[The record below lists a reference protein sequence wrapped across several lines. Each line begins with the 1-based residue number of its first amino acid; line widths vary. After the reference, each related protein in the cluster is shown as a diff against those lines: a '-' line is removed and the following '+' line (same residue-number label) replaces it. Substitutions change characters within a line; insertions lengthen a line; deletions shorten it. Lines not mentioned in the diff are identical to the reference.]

1 MNGFDAGR
9 PQQNEYDPYYLTMIG
24 LVPDQPVLEVLEEQ
38 RHEIMGFLGS
48 LDKATADFRYGP
60 EKWSVKEVLGH
71 VVDTERIFG
80 ARALCFARGETIPL
94 PPFEQDEYV
103 RSAGFDKRSLSSLSR
118 EFEAVRRSTESL
130 FHGREKSI
138 SRSRQVTLELSPTF
152 ETTRLTSSSTIC
164 GAARIRSSCWTWASF
179 ARSVRCARA
188 RASASCRAYRRVSS
202 TARASSSSRIPFAA

>member
-1 MNGFDAGR
+1 MNGLDAGR
-9 PQQNEYDPYYLTMIG
+9 PAETEYDPYYRPMID
-24 LVPDQPVLEVLEEQ
+24 LVPDEPILTVLEEQ
-38 RHEIMGFLGS
+38 RHELMGFLGA

-103 RSAGFDKRSLSSLSR
+103 KFAGFDKRSLSSLSR

-130 FHGREKSI
+130 FDGFDEDQWNRGGVANEVHMTVRAVAHIVAGHAAHHLAVIRGRY
-138 SRSRQVTLELSPTF
+138 L
-152 ETTRLTSSSTIC
+152 
-164 GAARIRSSCWTWASF
+164 GGD
-179 ARSVRCARA
+179 
-188 RASASCRAYRRVSS
+188 
-202 TARASSSSRIPFAA
+202 